1 MVKKT
6 PLYEEHLKHGGKM
19 VEFAGYMLPVQY
31 PHGIIK
37 EHLAVRETCG
47 LFDVSHMGEIII
59 KGNQALENLQ
69 NLFCNNMEG
78 MSVGRA
84 RYSPMLNLQ
93 GGIVDDVL
101 VYRMDENEYWIIAN
115 AANKDKDVEWIK
127 QHLFGEV
134 ELLDVSDKIAQL
146 ALQGPLSKDI
156 LVEFMAEEDMPVK
169 NYTFTSKVKI
179 AGVECLVSRTGYTG
193 EHGYEIYTRAED
205 AVHIFQKLLE
215 AGQLHGLVLCGLG
228 ARDTLRLEAGMP
240 LYGHEISDEI
250 TPLEAGLSFFVKL
263 DKSGFI
269 GQEAL
274 KEKGEPKRIRIGLEV
289 VGKGIVREHCPLY
302 QGDKQVG
309 ETTSGTMSPLTKKSI
324 AMGLVDV
331 AASAIGTPLEADVR
345 GRRLPVAVVDM
356 PFHKRSK

>member
-156 LVEFMAEEDMPVK
+156 
-169 NYTFTSKVKI
+169 
-179 AGVECLVSRTGYTG
+179 
-193 EHGYEIYTRAED
+193 
-205 AVHIFQKLLE
+205 
-215 AGQLHGLVLCGLG
+215 
-228 ARDTLRLEAGMP
+228 
-240 LYGHEISDEI
+240 
-250 TPLEAGLSFFVKL
+250 
-263 DKSGFI
+263 
-269 GQEAL
+269 
-274 KEKGEPKRIRIGLEV
+274 
-289 VGKGIVREHCPLY
+289 
-302 QGDKQVG
+302 
-309 ETTSGTMSPLTKKSI
+309 
-324 AMGLVDV
+324 
-331 AASAIGTPLEADVR
+331 
-345 GRRLPVAVVDM
+345 
-356 PFHKRSK
+356 